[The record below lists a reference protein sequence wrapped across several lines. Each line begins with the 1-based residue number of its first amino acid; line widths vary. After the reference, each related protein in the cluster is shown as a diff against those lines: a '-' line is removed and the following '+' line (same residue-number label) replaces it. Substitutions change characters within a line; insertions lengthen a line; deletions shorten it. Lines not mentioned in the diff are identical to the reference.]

1 MEALGRGL
9 EPRPGVAATPL
20 EFQKVFGNGPAIVLR
35 AYAMAHGDPHVIKE
49 DRVHLMLTGDKNNRI
64 NPQPRGGH
72 GD

>member
-9 EPRPGVAATPL
+9 EPRPGVAAAPL
-20 EFQKVFGNGPAIVLR
+20 KLQQVFGDGPTIVLR
-35 AYAMAHGDPHVIKE
+35 TYAMAHGDPDVIKE
-49 DRVHLMLTGDKNNRI
+49 DRVHLMLTGDKKNRI